1 MLHFQQ
7 NTTWAA
13 TVLDG
18 NSMNEWIISRNV
30 SSGHQW
36 NQRSVIW
43 QRYSQNPV
51 HLCHSSAS
59 DDAFINPQ
67 LAKVFERVRQS
78 ADFMPTK
85 QMMVQCVLID
95 PCPGEAVKS
104 LLNVCLYRESSA
116 ATWAQTGGNGC
127 RTSRR
132 SRLLPHPSDRC
143 ILGGWRTAERWPWRS
158 RWVSKWLT
166 DWLTDW
172 VSVVLPK
179 WQRSNPPCDE
189 ALLTFSSQYP
199 GVAKSINSDVN
210 NIMAVLSLSNAL
222 PEGKRAP
229 EIWLFLCYQL
239 LLSDSSDLYSE
250 NLECPNVQPFIYG
263 PTSALVPRFVPWA
276 SDPGHESG
284 AGSGVWLH
292 KRSPVCQELPVSVH
306 FYLL

>member
-7 NTTWAA
+7 NTAWAA

-36 NQRSVIW
+36 NQWSVIW

-95 PCPGEAVKS
+95 PCPSEAVKS

-166 DWLTDW
+166 DWLTGWLGECSTSKVTEVKSTLWWSTVDFFLS
-172 VSVVLPK
+172 VSWCGQKYQQWREQHHGSPEFE
-179 WQRSNPPCDE
+179 QRS
-189 ALLTFSSQYP
+189 AW
-199 GVAKSINSDVN
+199 
-210 NIMAVLSLSNAL
+210 
-222 PEGKRAP
+222 R
-229 EIWLFLCYQL
+229 
-239 LLSDSSDLYSE
+239 
-250 NLECPNVQPFIYG
+250 
-263 PTSALVPRFVPWA
+263 
-276 SDPGHESG
+276 
-284 AGSGVWLH
+284 
-292 KRSPVCQELPVSVH
+292 
-306 FYLL
+306 